1 MKETP
6 ALKVVYRQVA
16 DLIPYAR
23 NARTHSDEQVT
34 RIANDMKAH
43 GYRDFRFLLSNDNY
57 VCTKDGAFF
66 RVCRVQSSK
75 SGRLIRKYETTKL
88 KGSIDKYGY
97 ITYRILTEK
106 GKKHLKAHREML
118 LAWEGKSTLPQVN
131 HKDGNKQNN
140 SLSNLEWCSAKDNVI
155 HAVKTGLLDP
165 RKSGAKYSKVPLV
178 DYLTI
183 YCLWKHKGL
192 SKTALAKMNKC
203 SRGAIDTVL
212 SRTANLLSILEN
224 RNGQPNYV

>member
-66 RVCRVQSSK
+66 RVCRVQRSK
-75 SGRLIRKYETTKL
+75 SGRLIKKYETKKL
-88 KGSIDKYGY
+88 KGSVDKDGY
-97 ITYRILTEK
+97 VTYRILTQE

-118 LAWEGKSTLPQVN
+118 LAWEGNSTLPQVN
-131 HKDGNKQNN
+131 HKDGNKSNN
-140 SLSNLEWCSAKDNVI
+140 SLSNLEWCTAKENVT
-155 HAVKTGLLDP
+155 HAVRTGLLDAK
-165 RKSGAKYSKVPLV
+165 KSGAKYSRVPLV
-178 DYLTI
+178 DYLII

>member
-1 MKETP
+1 MKEHP
-6 ALKVVYRQVA
+6 ELKVVYRQVN

-66 RVCRVQSSK
+66 RVCRVQRSK

-97 ITYRILTEK
+97 VTYRILTEK

-140 SLSNLEWCSAKDNVI
+140 SLSNLEWSSAKDNVI

-165 RKSGAKYSKVPLV
+165 RKSGAKYSKVPLF

-183 YCLWKHKGL
+183 YCLWKHLGV
-192 SKTALAKMNKC
+192 SKTKLSKMNKC

-212 SRTANLLSILEN
+212 LRTSNLLKIIGNKNE
-224 RNGQPNYV
+224 QPSFV